1 MNRHQRRAAEKQP
14 RPGAPE
20 SGTPLIEFDLSD
32 IAGRPQAA
40 PTVSDPR
47 TPPARPSLLTRLLAR
62 VLLSRWVLARV
73 HHPDVERLLISFASE
88 ANRTEVADELIR
100 RQALRAKTR
109 V

>member
-1 MNRHQRRAAEKQP
+1 M
-14 RPGAPE
+14 
-20 SGTPLIEFDLSD
+20 
-32 IAGRPQAA
+32 
-40 PTVSDPR
+40 
-47 TPPARPSLLTRLLAR
+47 TRLLAR

-109 V
+109 G